1 MADNVRTEEIQDLE
15 PERDIYEEQT
25 NGLNE
30 ELKDAAEEVVVDKE
44 NDDSNQGISSS
55 EIVNKVDYKKVETVH
70 TIALLEKSPSNTL
83 MEDYLQ
89 SLN

>member
-1 MADNVRTEEIQDLE
+1 MSNEGVIRNCWWSWRRCPCRKCGNVRTEEIQDLE
-15 PERDIYEEQT
+15 PEREIYEEQT

-55 EIVNKVDYKKVETVH
+55 EIVN
-70 TIALLEKSPSNTL
+70 
-83 MEDYLQ
+83 
-89 SLN
+89 